1 MDLHFETK
9 VKSEYSQA
17 MFATEEEI
25 IKKFPS
31 VNHKDTKSKR
41 GGGLVVISDGENS
54 VIEESDNSTVTIGS
68 TGSKKT
74 RNVVM
79 PHVES
84 CARAG
89 KSMVIHDP
97 KADIYKTMVN
107 HLRKMEY
114 KIVVLDIRDPEYG
127 ERYNPLEKPAE
138 LYQEGEKDRAR
149 EMFKYFADTIFSA
162 VKSDKDPFWHMTSA
176 AYFAGLAELLCI
188 EFPAKEVT
196 IDNIYSLHLQGEAK
210 FGGSTYLKSYFDKK
224 KSERCWKLI
233 YPVATAPND
242 TRNSINAVFTSGIST
257 FIQNDAVVDQTTN
270 STFKVEDMVKEKT
283 VVFIISRDEGSV
295 YDALITAIIDQFYT
309 ILTDLAEKS
318 GGCLKR
324 KVSFILDEFG
334 NLTEI
339 TDIQKKISLSR
350 ARGITWHIVCQSLDQ
365 LSLVYG
371 EKKALI
377 ILGNCNNIVYLYSP
391 DIKLVKYISDLCGE
405 RAGETISD
413 IKMPLCPVNMLRHLD
428 KDSGEC
434 LMLLDRMNPFVTK
447 LPDISQYYGI
457 EPISK
462 VDVKKRKKQELKSVD
477 FTSIVEQMKKAE
489 LDKMMAET
497 ERMHEEMRRKER
509 EEKQK
514 LRTADP
520 NNIISVV
527 DNVLFCMSRREE

>member
-107 HLRKMEY
+107 RLRKMGY

-457 EPISK
+457 EPIEK
-462 VDVKKRKKQELKSVD
+462 VDVKKRKRQELKSVD
-477 FTSIVEQMKKAE
+477 FTRIVEQMKKAE

-520 NNIISVV
+520 NNIISVI
-527 DNVLFCMSRREE
+527 DNVLFCMSRRKA

>member
-107 HLRKMEY
+107 RLRKMGY

-457 EPISK
+457 EPIEK
-462 VDVKKRKKQELKSVD
+462 VDVKKRKRQELKSVD
-477 FTSIVEQMKKAE
+477 FTRIVEQMKKAE

-514 LRTADP
+514 LRTVDP
-520 NNIISVV
+520 NNIISVI
-527 DNVLFCMSRREE
+527 DNVLFCMSRRKA

>member
-1 MDLHFETK
+1 MTLNFETK
-9 VKSEYSQA
+9 VKSEYAQA

-25 IKKFPS
+25 TKKFPTI
-31 VNHKDTKSKR
+31 NHRDTKSKR
-41 GGGLVVISDGENS
+41 GGGLVVISDGETS
-54 VIEESDNSTVTIGS
+54 VIEESENSTATIGS

-84 CARAG
+84 CARAE

-97 KADIYKTMVN
+97 KSDIYKTMVKR
-107 HLRKMEY
+107 LKKMGY

-138 LYQEGEKDRAR
+138 LYKEGEKDRAR
-149 EMFKYFADTIFSA
+149 EMFKYFADTIFAA
-162 VKSDKDPFWHMTSA
+162 VKSEKDPFWHTTSA
-176 AYFAGLAELLCI
+176 GYFAGLAELLCI
-188 EFPAKEVT
+188 EFPPNEVT
-196 IDNIYSLHLQGEAK
+196 IDNIYSLHLQGDTK
-210 FGGSTYLKSYFDKK
+210 FGGSTYMKTYFEKRQD
-224 KSERCWKLI
+224 ERCWKLI
-233 YPVATAPND
+233 YPVATASND
-242 TRNSINAVFTSGIST
+242 TRNSLNAVFSSGIST

-270 STFKVEDMVKEKT
+270 STFNVEDLVKEKT
-283 VVFIISRDEGSV
+283 AVFIISRDEGSV

-309 ILTDLAEKS
+309 VLTDLAEKS

-371 EKKALI
+371 EKKAPI

-405 RAGETISD
+405 RAGEAISGF
-413 IKMPLCPVNMLRHLD
+413 KTPLCPVNMLRHLD

-434 LMLLDRMNPFVTK
+434 LMLLHCMNPFITK

-457 EPISK
+457 EPIEK
-462 VDVKKRKKQELKSVD
+462 VDVRKRKRQELKTID
-477 FTSIVEQMKKAE
+477 FKSIVEKNKREE
-489 LDKMMAET
+489 LDKMMEET
-497 ERMHEEMRRKER
+497 ERRHDEMRRIER
-509 EEKQK
+509 EEKERLK
-514 LRTADP
+514 TSDP
-520 NNIISVV
+520 KNVISII
-527 DNVLFCMSRREE
+527 DNVIFSMGRR